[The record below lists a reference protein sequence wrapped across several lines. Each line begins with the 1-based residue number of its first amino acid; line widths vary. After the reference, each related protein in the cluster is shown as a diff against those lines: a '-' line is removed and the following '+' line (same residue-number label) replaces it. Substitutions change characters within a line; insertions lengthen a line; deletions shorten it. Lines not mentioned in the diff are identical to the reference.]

1 MASRG
6 RDVWYLSLEL
16 PIDGQ
21 ANHTHIMGIVNGL
34 TRRGW
39 RTKLWHPR
47 WRPQRPPWIRMLD
60 WLTLQARMIATP
72 RWPAVLYI
80 RAHFACLPAVVWAR
94 IRHVPVVLEIN
105 GPDTDVLSSWPWA
118 RPLLPVFR
126 LLSHASLRLCAAAI
140 GVTPEI
146 ARSALRE
153 GVSRSFV
160 VTNGADTELFSP
172 DAVTDRDLPTRYA
185 CFVGTLATW
194 QGIDH
199 TLDSLGRPEWPPDV
213 SLVVVG
219 EGVEVERVR
228 SLAAESPRL
237 KYLGRLPHAAVAG
250 VLAHAL
256 VALSP
261 KSDSSHA
268 TSGVVPLKLFEAM
281 ACGVPVIVTDLPG
294 QADIVRENDC
304 GIVIPP
310 RDPIAI
316 GAAVRRISEDEERR
330 REMGRNSRAAAVA
343 RYSWDAAAAKT
354 ERVLSAVLS

>member
-1 MASRG
+1 M
-6 RDVWYLSLEL
+6 
-16 PIDGQ
+16 
-21 ANHTHIMGIVNGL
+21 MGIVKGL
-34 TRRGW
+34 VRRGW
-39 RTKLWHPR
+39 KTRLWHPR
-47 WRPQRPPWIRMLD
+47 FRPHRPPWIRVLD
-60 WLTLQARMIATP
+60 WITIQARMVATP
-72 RWPAVLYI
+72 RWPDVLYV
-80 RAHFACLPAVVWAR
+80 RAHFACFPAVVWAR
-94 IRHVPVVLEIN
+94 LRRVPVVLEIN

-126 LLSHASLRLCAAAI
+126 LLGHASSRLCAAAI

-146 ARSALRE
+146 ARSALR
-153 GVSRSFV
+153 GGARRSFV

-172 DAVTDRDLPTRYA
+172 DAKTAAALPPRYA

-199 TLDSLGRPEWPPDV
+199 TLEALGLPEWPADV

-219 EGVEVERVR
+219 DGVEAERVEA
-228 SLAAESPRL
+228 LAAESDRL
-237 KYLGRLPHAAVAG
+237 LYLGRLPHDAVAG
-250 VLAHAL
+250 VLSHSL

-261 KSDSSHA
+261 KSGAAHA

-310 RDPIAI
+310 RDPVAIAT
-316 GAAVRRISEDEERR
+316 AVRRTSENDDR
-330 REMGRNSRAAAVA
+330 REEMGHNSRVAAVT
-343 RYSWDAAAAKT
+343 RYSWDAAAGKT
-354 ERVLSAVLS
+354 HWILSRLVPRNPPAHPRGER